1 MLREDEFFHNLSE
14 DKLWQRYCGFLDL
27 SMLEFMRT
35 QESLLMEEIHLIEP
49 STLGQKIM
57 AGAKPG
63 SIEEFRRMVPLT
75 TYHDYEPY
83 LSKQQEDAL
92 AVKPFTW
99 SHTSGRGGNYKWI
112 PYTQRALDT
121 AARRLL
127 AIAILAGA
135 RRKGDV
141 VVRTGDRFLLALAA
155 RPYISGTALHY
166 LATYCFSL
174 RVIPPLELSEQ
185 LEFQERVALGFKM
198 ALKTG
203 ADEVS
208 SIASVLVKVGE
219 QMSGQARTMKLSRS
233 LMHPAILFRL
243 ARAKLRAGAGPI
255 LPKHLWQPKA
265 IMTGGTDT
273 AIYKQ
278 QTAYYW
284 GKEPYEAYG
293 ATEAF
298 PMALQAWNK
307 KGMTF
312 VPDIAFLEFI
322 PEEERK
328 KEKADKGYHPATV
341 LINEVEPGKDYELVL
356 THFYGMPL
364 LRYRMRDLLTV
375 AALEDTETGVK
386 LPQFVFR
393 ARVDDVIDLAGLT
406 QLDEKTVWRAIAES
420 GVKYQD
426 WTARKEYA
434 HDKTFLHLYLEMKP
448 GEKPGEK
455 PDRLDELIDGK
466 LQAIDVDY
474 RDIGNWLNLQP
485 VQVTVLASGTF
496 AHYYQE
502 KQKEGADLAHL
513 KPPHMNATDTMIQRL
528 LFFSQKQSQ

>member
-27 SMLEFMRT
+27 PMLEFIRT
-35 QESLLMEEIHLIEP
+35 QKSLLMEEISLVGSSP
-49 STLGQKIM
+49 LGQKIM
-57 AGAKPG
+57 GGAKPE
-63 SIEEFRRMVPLT
+63 SVEEFRRLAPLT

-83 LSKQQEDAL
+83 LSNRQEDAL
-92 AVKPFTW
+92 AEKPFAW
-99 SHTSGRGGNYKWI
+99 SHTSGRGGNFKWI
-112 PYTQRALDT
+112 PYTQRALDV
-121 AARRLL
+121 ASRRLL
-127 AIAILAGA
+127 AILILAGA
-135 RRKGDV
+135 RRKGEV
-141 VVRTGDRFLLALAA
+141 VIRPGDRLLLALAP

-166 LATYCFSL
+166 LATYCFSF
-174 RVIPPLELSEQ
+174 RIIPPLEVSEQ
-185 LEFQERVALGFKM
+185 LDFQGRVALGFKT

-203 ADEVS
+203 VDEVS

-233 LMHPAILFRL
+233 MLHPAILLRL
-243 ARAKLRAGAGPI
+243 ARAKLRAGSGPI

-265 IMTGGTDT
+265 LMTGGTDT
-273 AIYKQ
+273 AIYKE

-307 KGMTF
+307 KWMTF

-322 PEEERK
+322 PEEERQ
-328 KEKADKGYHPATV
+328 KEKQNKGYQPATV
-341 LINEVEPGKDYELVL
+341 LLNEVETGKNYELVV

-375 AALEDTETGVK
+375 AALEDPDTGVK
-386 LPQFVFR
+386 LPQFQFK

-420 GVKYQD
+420 GVKYED
-426 WTARKEYA
+426 WTARKEYD
-434 HDKTFLHLYLEMKP
+434 HDKTYLHLYLEMKK
-448 GEKPGEK
+448 GQQQ
-455 PDRLDELIDGK
+455 DNLDHVIDNK
-466 LQAIDVDY
+466 LQELDADY
-474 RDIGNWLNLQP
+474 REIGSWLNLQP
-485 VQVTVLASGTF
+485 VKVTVLSSGTF
-496 AHYYQE
+496 GSYYQE

-513 KPPHMNATDTMIQRL
+513 KPPHMNASDAMIQRL
-528 LFFSQKQSQ
+528 LSFSLQLSK